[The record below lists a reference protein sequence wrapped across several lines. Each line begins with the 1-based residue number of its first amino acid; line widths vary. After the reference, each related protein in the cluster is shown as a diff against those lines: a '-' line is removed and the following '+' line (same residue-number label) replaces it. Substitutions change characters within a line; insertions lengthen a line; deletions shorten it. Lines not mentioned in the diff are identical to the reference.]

1 MPGWPGKTDSSAAFQ
16 AHLVLQYRQYR
27 SDLQAEPFKKRE
39 SSEGTDLQLL
49 ISTTSP
55 LRIRLV
61 GLALH
66 PPTLEGP

>member
-16 AHLVLQYRQYR
+16 AHLVLQYR

-39 SSEGTDLQLL
+39 SSEGIDLQLL